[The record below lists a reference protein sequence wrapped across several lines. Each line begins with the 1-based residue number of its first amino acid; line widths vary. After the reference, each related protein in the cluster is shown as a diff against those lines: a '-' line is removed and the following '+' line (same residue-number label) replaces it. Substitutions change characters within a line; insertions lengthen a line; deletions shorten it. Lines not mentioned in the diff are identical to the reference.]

1 MQNKG
6 FVQVLAV
13 LLLLVCFFYL
23 SFSFVTNHYNKAAL
37 AFATKPG
44 TNEVDSALY
53 KRYLDS
59 IAPTKVWF
67 GYTYKECM
75 DKEINLGLDLKGGMN
90 VVLEVSQADIL
101 RSLTVPNP
109 PQNFNKAIDMAIQRQ
124 ATSQTD
130 FLTLFKNAYLELDP
144 NVKLST
150 IFSTYDKKDQ
160 IPLSATNEQVMV
172 VLRKDVESAIN
183 NSFNVL
189 RTRIDR
195 FGVVQPNIQK
205 LEKSGRILVELPGVK
220 DPERVRKLLQGTA
233 NLEFWETYNVAEIY
247 GALADANSALPGI
260 LANGGK
266 AKTDSVAPV
275 VGAPSKEAAKTT
287 AQAKAQKPAG
297 TSKEDSLAALI
308 KKKDNKPAEG
318 KGNQKELAEFKK
330 KNPLFALL
338 QGIEPQGTSPRIGV
352 ALAADTSTIGSYLR
366 NPQIRSKF
374 PSDLSLKW
382 GVKAI
387 DKQGQFFE
395 LYALKSTTKQGPAL
409 QGDVVTDAKD
419 DYGQYGSN
427 AIVDMT
433 MNSKGANTWAILTKQ
448 NVGKCV
454 AIVLDNYVY
463 SAPVVNQEITGGRSQ
478 ISGHFTVEEAK
489 DLANVLKS
497 GRMPAPAHIVQADN
511 VGPSL
516 GEKSINAGLIS
527 FVIAFV
533 LILIFMVFY
542 YGWIPGLVANGAL
555 ILNVLFI
562 MGILASFKAV
572 LTMPGIAG
580 IVLTLGFAVDA
591 NVLINER
598 IREEKEAG
606 KNLRKAIADGYKHA
620 LSAIVD
626 SNATHLLVGIILF
639 AFGTGPIKG
648 FATTLIIGIITS
660 FFCMV
665 FLTHIF
671 FEWFMQKEGRD
682 DISFTTRLTKHWL
695 LHPNID
701 FIGMRKTW
709 YIVSGIVLLICIGS
723 LATRGLSQGIDFSG
737 GRNYQI
743 AFNQPVDAENLRTTL
758 KGTFGGNVNVIAIG
772 TSGKEVRV
780 STNYEITNRS
790 ASVDDEIETKLYTSL
805 KPMLGSNITRDQF
818 VKKHIVSSQKVG
830 PAVAEDIKVAAVW
843 AIILA
848 VFGIALYIF
857 LRFPSYTFSI
867 GALVSLIHDVLVVL
881 GLYSLLYSIMP
892 FSLEID
898 QAFIAAI
905 LTVIGF
911 SINDTVVIFDRI
923 REFIKLY
930 PKRDISSLMDDAMNH
945 TLRRTINTT
954 VSVILVLLAIFLFGG
969 DVIRGFV
976 FALLI
981 GVVTGTYSSIL
992 VASTIAYD
1000 VQVWHAKRQQKKKLA

>member
-124 ATSQTD
+124 ASSQTD

-144 NVKLST
+144 NAKLST

-160 IPLSATNEQVMV
+160 IPLSATNDQVMA

-247 GALADANSALPGI
+247 QALADANSALPAI
-260 LANGGK
+260 LENGGK
-266 AKTDSVAPV
+266 AKTDTVPA
-275 VGAPSKEAAKTT
+275 VGAPAKAT
-287 AQAKAQKPAG
+287 AEAKAQKPAG

-308 KKKDNKPAEG
+308 KKKEKPTAD
-318 KGNQKELAEFKK
+318 KGNQQNIAEFKK
-330 KNPLFALL
+330 KNPLFGLL
-338 QGIEPQGTSPRIGV
+338 QGIDPQGASPRVGV

-374 PSDLSLKW
+374 PSDLALKW

-387 DKQGQFFE
+387 DKQGQYFE

-516 GEKSINAGLIS
+516 GEKSINSGLIS
-527 FVIAFV
+527 FVIAFA
-533 LILIFMVFY
+533 LILVFMVFY

-598 IREEKEAG
+598 D
-606 KNLRKAIADGYKHA
+606 RK
-620 LSAIVD
+620 
-626 SNATHLLVGIILF
+626 
-639 AFGTGPIKG
+639 
-648 FATTLIIGIITS
+648 
-660 FFCMV
+660 
-665 FLTHIF
+665 
-671 FEWFMQKEGRD
+671 
-682 DISFTTRLTKHWL
+682 
-695 LHPNID
+695 
-701 FIGMRKTW
+701 
-709 YIVSGIVLLICIGS
+709 
-723 LATRGLSQGIDFSG
+723 
-737 GRNYQI
+737 
-743 AFNQPVDAENLRTTL
+743 
-758 KGTFGGNVNVIAIG
+758 
-772 TSGKEVRV
+772 
-780 STNYEITNRS
+780 
-790 ASVDDEIETKLYTSL
+790 SV
-805 KPMLGSNITRDQF
+805 
-818 VKKHIVSSQKVG
+818 V
-830 PAVAEDIKVAAVW
+830 
-843 AIILA
+843 
-848 VFGIALYIF
+848 
-857 LRFPSYTFSI
+857 
-867 GALVSLIHDVLVVL
+867 
-881 GLYSLLYSIMP
+881 
-892 FSLEID
+892 
-898 QAFIAAI
+898 
-905 LTVIGF
+905 
-911 SINDTVVIFDRI
+911 
-923 REFIKLY
+923 
-930 PKRDISSLMDDAMNH
+930 
-945 TLRRTINTT
+945 
-954 VSVILVLLAIFLFGG
+954 
-969 DVIRGFV
+969 
-976 FALLI
+976 
-981 GVVTGTYSSIL
+981 
-992 VASTIAYD
+992 
-1000 VQVWHAKRQQKKKLA
+1000 

>member
-23 SFSFVTNHYNKAAL
+23 SFSFVTTHYNKTAT

-53 KRYLDS
+53 KRYIDS
-59 IAPTKVWF
+59 ISPIKIWF
-67 GYTYKECM
+67 GYTYKECL
-75 DKEINLGLDLKGGMN
+75 DREINLGLDLKGGMN

-109 PQNFNKAIDMAIQRQ
+109 PENFNKAIDMALQRQ
-124 ATSQTD
+124 ASSQTD
-130 FLTLFKNAYLELDP
+130 FLTLFEKAYLELDP
-144 NVKLST
+144 NAKLST

-160 IPLSATNEQVMV
+160 VPLSATNDQVMA

-205 LEKSGRILVELPGVK
+205 LERTGRILVELPGVK
-220 DPERVRKLLQGTA
+220 EPERVRKLLQGTA
-233 NLEFWETYNVAEIY
+233 NLEFWETYNVSEIY
-247 GALADANSALPGI
+247 NALADANSS
-260 LANGGK
+260 LASMHENGGK
-266 AKTDSVAPV
+266 TASDSIAQ
-275 VGAPSKEAAKTT
+275 AKTT
-287 AQAKAQKPAG
+287 AQVQAKKPAST

-308 KKKDNKPAEG
+308 SKKEKTTDNSKA
-318 KGNQKELAEFKK
+318 NQQSLAELKK

-338 QGIEPQGTSPRIGV
+338 QGVEPQGATPRVGI
-352 ALAADTSTIGSYLR
+352 ALAADTSTIGAYLR
-366 NPQIRSKF
+366 NPQIRAKF

-387 DKQGQFFE
+387 DKQGQLFE
-395 LYALKSTTKQGPAL
+395 LYALKNTTKQGPAL

-448 NVGKCV
+448 NVGRCV
-454 AIVLDNYVY
+454 AIVLDNLVY

-516 GEKSINAGLIS
+516 GEKSIHAGLIS
-527 FVIAFV
+527 FVIAFI

-555 ILNVLFI
+555 VLNVLFI

-606 KNLRKAIADGYKHA
+606 KNLRKAVADGYKHA

-639 AFGTGPIKG
+639 VFGTGPIKG

-671 FEWFMQKEGRD
+671 FDFFLKKEGRA
-682 DISFTTRLTKHWL
+682 DIPFHTKLTRHWL

-709 YIVSGIVLLICIGS
+709 YIVSGIVLLVCIGS
-723 LATRGLSQGIDFSG
+723 LATRGLSEGIDFSG

-743 AFNQPVDAENLRTTL
+743 MFDKSIETDNVREAL
-758 KGTFGGNVNVIAIG
+758 KGAFEGNVNVIAIG

-780 STNYEITNRS
+780 STNYQIANHSTTM
-790 ASVDDEIETKLYTSL
+790 DDEIETKLYNNL
-805 KPMLGSNITRDQF
+805 KPLLGNNVSREQF
-818 VKKHIVSSQKVG
+818 VKHSIVSSQKVG
-830 PAVAEDIKVAAVW
+830 PAVAEDIKVHAVW

-848 VFGIALYIF
+848 VLGIALYIL
-857 LRFPSYTFSI
+857 LRFPSFTFSI
-867 GALVSLIHDVLVVL
+867 GALASLVHDVLVVL

-892 FSLEID
+892 FSLEVD

-905 LTVIGF
+905 LTVVGF

-930 PKRDISSLMDDAMNH
+930 PKREVSSLMNDAMNH

-954 VSVILVLLAIFLFGG
+954 VSVLLVLVAIFIFGG

-981 GVVTGTYSSIL
+981 GTITGTYSSIL
-992 VASTIAYD
+992 VASTIAYE
-1000 VQVWHAKRQQKKKLA
+1000 VQVWHAKKNKKKDA

>member
-6 FVQVLAV
+6 FVQVLAA

-23 SFSFVTNHYNKAAL
+23 SFSFVTNHYNKTAT

-44 TNEVDSALY
+44 TNQVDSAVY
-53 KRYLDS
+53 KRYIDS

-67 GYTYKECM
+67 GYTYKECL
-75 DKEINLGLDLKGGMN
+75 DKEINLGLDLRGGMN

-101 RSLTVPNP
+101 KSLTVPNP
-109 PQNFNKAIDMAIQRQ
+109 PQNFNKAIDMALQRQ

-130 FLTLFKNAYLELDP
+130 FLILFKNAYLELDP
-144 NVKLST
+144 NAKLST
-150 IFSTYDKKDQ
+150 IFSTYDKKDL
-160 IPLSATNEQVMV
+160 IPLSATNDQVMA

-189 RTRIDR
+189 RSRIDR

-205 LEKSGRILVELPGVK
+205 LERTGRILIELPGVK

-233 NLEFWETYNVAEIY
+233 NLEFWETYSVQEINSSLQDANT
-247 GALADANSALPGI
+247 ALAEMLASNGI
-260 LANGGK
+260 AKDSTKVAATETAKRATASVSK
-266 AKTDSVAPV
+266 A
-275 VGAPSKEAAKTT
+275 
-287 AQAKAQKPAG
+287 
-297 TSKEDSLAALI
+297 DSLAALI
-308 KKKDNKPAEG
+308 KKKDTPAVS
-318 KGNQKELAEFKK
+318 KADQQNQAEFKK
-330 KNPLFALL
+330 KNPLFAILKNVDP
-338 QGIEPQGTSPRIGV
+338 QSTGPRVGI
-352 ALAADTSTIGSYLR
+352 ALASDTSIIGGYLR

-395 LYALKSTTKQGPAL
+395 LYAIKSTTKQGPAL

-427 AIVDMT
+427 PEVSMT

-454 AIVLDNYVY
+454 AIVLDNFVY

-497 GRMPAPAHIVQADN
+497 GRMPAPAHIVQADS

-516 GEKSINAGLIS
+516 GEKSINAGFIS
-527 FVIAFV
+527 FAIAFI
-533 LILIFMVFY
+533 LILVFLLFY
-542 YGWIPGLVANGAL
+542 YGTIPGLVADGAL
-555 ILNVLFI
+555 VLNVLFI
-562 MGILASFKAV
+562 LGILASFKAV

-591 NVLINER
+591 NVLIYER

-606 KNLRKAIADGYKHA
+606 KNQRKAISEGYKNA
-620 LSAIVD
+620 MSAIID
-626 SNATHLLVGIILF
+626 SNATHLLTGIILF
-639 AFGTGPIKG
+639 VFGTGPIKG

-660 FFCMV
+660 FFTAV
-665 FLTHIF
+665 FVTHILYEF
-671 FEWFMQKEGRD
+671 ILRKEDRK
-682 DISFTTRLTKHWL
+682 DIPFTTRLTKHWL

-701 FIGMRKTW
+701 FIGKRKVW
-709 YIVSGIVLLICIGS
+709 YIVSSVVLLISIVS

-737 GRNYQI
+737 GRNYQV
-743 AFNQPVDAENLRTTL
+743 AFNKHVEPEAIRDLL
-758 KGTFGGNVNVIAIG
+758 KGAFDGNVGVISIG
-772 TSGKEVRV
+772 TSGEQVRI
-780 STNYEITNRS
+780 STNYKIATRS
-790 ASVDDEIETKLYTSL
+790 STIDDEIETKIFNNL
-805 KPMLGSNITRDQF
+805 KPILGNSVTREHF
-818 VKKHIVSSQKVG
+818 VKEQIVSSQKVG
-830 PAVAEDIKVAAVW
+830 PAVAEDIKVAAIW

-848 VFGIALYIF
+848 VLGITLYIL
-857 LRFPSYTFSI
+857 LRFPNFTFSI

-881 GLYSLLYSIMP
+881 GIYSLLYTIMP
-892 FSLEID
+892 FSLEVD

-905 LTVIGF
+905 LTVLGF

-923 REFIKLY
+923 REFMRLY
-930 PKRDISSLMDDAMNH
+930 PKREISSLMNDAMNH
-945 TLRRTINTT
+945 TLRRTINTS
-954 VSVILVLLAIFLFGG
+954 VSVTLVLLAIFFFGG

-981 GVVTGTYSSIL
+981 GVITGTYSSIL
-992 VASTIAYD
+992 VASTIAYEI
-1000 VQVWHAKRQQKKKLA
+1000 QIWHAKKLKAKLGK